1 MKKVLLTLWLCLAVG
16 SASFAQGYVID
27 RIVATVG
34 KQMVKQSDIE
44 MQYQQLRS
52 RNYQSNTDIKC
63 YILEQLLIQKLLVT
77 QAEIDSVEIDNSS
90 VELMLNEQ
98 LGYYVT
104 EFGSRDNLEKAYGKS
119 YSDIRDELK
128 DAIKE
133 RKTADKMQ
141 QEITKDITIT
151 PTEVR
156 QWYNK
161 LHPDSIP
168 MVPGKI
174 SIAQIGMYPPFEE
187 KTIAAVREKLLA
199 LRKRILNGESFN
211 SMALLWSEDGSA
223 SNQGEI
229 GFAIKSGLD
238 PEYAKAAWA
247 LKPGEVSRIVESQF
261 GFHII
266 QLIERKGDQCNTRHI
281 LLKPKPDAESIRKA
295 MERLDSVALFVR
307 ADTLKFEDAAAI
319 FSEEKN
325 SRFNGGLMVNLNRE
339 SPDFGSTW
347 FTENELDAADR
358 SVLASLKPGEV
369 SSPYSSKD
377 EKGRLMFKIIRIGQ
391 RTESHKANPKDD
403 YNILQDM
410 ALAAKKQKLF
420 FDWLKKNVGSNH
432 VRIEESFRN
441 CNFEFNG
448 WIQ

>member
-16 SASFAQGYVID
+16 SPSFAQGYVID

-44 MQYQQLRS
+44 MQYEQLRS

-174 SIAQIGMYPPFEE
+174 SIAQIGMYPP
-187 KTIAAVREKLLA
+187 
-199 LRKRILNGESFN
+199 
-211 SMALLWSEDGSA
+211 
-223 SNQGEI
+223 
-229 GFAIKSGLD
+229 
-238 PEYAKAAWA
+238 
-247 LKPGEVSRIVESQF
+247 
-261 GFHII
+261 
-266 QLIERKGDQCNTRHI
+266 
-281 LLKPKPDAESIRKA
+281 
-295 MERLDSVALFVR
+295 
-307 ADTLKFEDAAAI
+307 
-319 FSEEKN
+319 
-325 SRFNGGLMVNLNRE
+325 
-339 SPDFGSTW
+339 
-347 FTENELDAADR
+347 
-358 SVLASLKPGEV
+358 
-369 SSPYSSKD
+369 
-377 EKGRLMFKIIRIGQ
+377 
-391 RTESHKANPKDD
+391 
-403 YNILQDM
+403 
-410 ALAAKKQKLF
+410 
-420 FDWLKKNVGSNH
+420 
-432 VRIEESFRN
+432 
-441 CNFEFNG
+441 
-448 WIQ
+448 

>member
-1 MKKVLLTLWLCLAVG
+1 MKKVLLTLWLFLAVG

-44 MQYQQLRS
+44 MQYQQLKS

-77 QAEIDSVEIDNSS
+77 QAEIDSVEIDDSS

-98 LGYYVT
+98 LSYYMT

-119 YSDIRDELK
+119 YSEIRDELK

-161 LHPDSIP
+161 LNPDSIP
-168 MVPGKI
+168 VIPGKI
-174 SIAQIGMYPPFEE
+174 SIAQIAMYPPFEE
-187 KTIAAVREKLLA
+187 KTIAAVREKLLG

-229 GFAIKSGLD
+229 GFAIKSDLD

-307 ADTLKFEDAAAI
+307 ADTLKFEDAAAM

-325 SRFNGGLMVNLNRE
+325 SRFNGGLMVNLKRD

-358 SVLASLKPGEV
+358 SVVASLKPGEV

-391 RTESHKANPKDD
+391 RTEPHKANPKDD
-403 YNILQDM
+403 YNMLQDM

-420 FDWLKKNVGSNH
+420 FDWLKKKVVSNH